1 MFAGWKRQWRTFR
14 AGRPGSR
21 FQDRY
26 ERSQK
31 LKHSQPWHVRFLKPA
46 LALVLI
52 AGGVVL
58 CFIPGPGIPLLIIGA
73 GLFADNSL
81 VLAQALDWMEV
92 RLRRIVRWATGWWR
106 RASLLAKEAVIA
118 AATLVAAFIAY
129 GGYRF
134 LVSR

>member
-1 MFAGWKRQWRTFR
+1 MFAEWKRQWRAFR
-14 AGRPGSR
+14 AGRPGCR

-31 LKHSQPWHVRFLKPA
+31 LRHSQPWYVRFLKPA

-58 CFIPGPGIPLLIIGA
+58 CFIPGPGIPLMIIGA

-81 VLAQALDWMEV
+81 VLARALDRLEV
-92 RLRRIVRWATGWWR
+92 RLRRILRWVKSWWR
-106 RASLLAKEAVIA
+106 HASLLAREAVVAIA
-118 AATLVAAFIAY
+118 ALLVAVTAY

-134 LVSR
+134 LASH